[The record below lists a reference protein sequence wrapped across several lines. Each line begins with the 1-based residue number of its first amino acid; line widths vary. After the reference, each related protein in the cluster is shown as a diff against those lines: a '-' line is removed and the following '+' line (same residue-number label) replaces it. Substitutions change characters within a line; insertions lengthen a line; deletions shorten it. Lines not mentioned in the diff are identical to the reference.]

1 MFWKWISPFAWACP
15 LGKAL
20 SCKWIQR
27 PYCSLRYFS
36 ILVLCIII
44 TFWSTMYL
52 RRPVGNQ
59 IKRKMSEAR
68 ANMKLLPE
76 ENYKS
81 LFTYNGIWLAPR
93 NQCTCIKAGHVE
105 VYQMEDYI
113 DKKDIA
119 SLTERREKEFEHYWK
134 RYPMMTQDLV
144 IAKPNLPL
152 SYPIQGVEVMPLHTI
167 LIPGL
172 RLHGATEETYKVVL
186 QASLGTLNTLADVSQ
201 EVVSGRGTKELT
213 ISTSDLELLNFILE
227 HVTYT
232 SVAYQLSAVDLLS
245 FKSRRH
251 VARFPVTIRQSS
263 LPKLFDPGADRKI
276 SSLVT
281 IATKTFLR
289 YHKLRILIKSIRQF
303 YPDIKIIVA
312 DDSEVP
318 EKIDEENVEH
328 YIMPFGKGWF
338 AGRNLAVSQVT
349 TKYYLWIDDDYL
361 FTENTNIEKLV
372 EVLEGTNLD
381 MNQPRRMLSLKVL
394 ALLLASLSLVLTEEN
409 GLSTNPNSPTTR
421 ALQRRYSE
429 AILASDYSRTMDN
442 MLKKN
447 FVEWLLARREKKSE
461 NAIDPYKREVE
472 PQMSAASG
480 QGLEL
485 ASQGGKDFFVWLLN
499 NKRKQSLT
507 SPKESDH
514 SKDGLSLE
522 LLEWLMSADLCRP
535 T

>member
-1 MFWKWISPFAWACP
+1 MC
-15 LGKAL
+15 KAAP
-20 SCKWIQR
+20 SD
-27 PYCSLRYFS
+27 FS
-36 ILVLCIII
+36 
-44 TFWSTMYL
+44 F
-52 RRPVGNQ
+52 
-59 IKRKMSEAR
+59 
-68 ANMKLLPE
+68 
-76 ENYKS
+76 
-81 LFTYNGIWLAPR
+81 LFRLAPR

-381 MNQPRRMLSLKVL
+381 MVGGSVNGNTYRFQLLYEQGEDSGCLHFKGGFFHKLEGFPNCVVTSVVVNFFLAHTDKSRHVGYDPLLQRVAHSEFFMDGLGILYVGSCSDVVIAHQDRTPSSEPNLTRLEKKYRQFRINTQAQVNFKL
-394 ALLLASLSLVLTEEN
+394 ALHYFKNRLKC
-409 GLSTNPNSPTTR
+409 
-421 ALQRRYSE
+421 YS
-429 AILASDYSRTMDN
+429 
-442 MLKKN
+442 
-447 FVEWLLARREKKSE
+447 
-461 NAIDPYKREVE
+461 KR
-472 PQMSAASG
+472 
-480 QGLEL
+480 
-485 ASQGGKDFFVWLLN
+485 
-499 NKRKQSLT
+499 
-507 SPKESDH
+507 
-514 SKDGLSLE
+514 
-522 LLEWLMSADLCRP
+522 
-535 T
+535 